1 MRRIRTLMLVAG
13 LVVVVTARAGDGAG
27 PQPGGDV
34 FTAIVGTILAGPV
47 PAVHGT
53 DGRHHVVYELVLT
66 NTKAVPATLQAVE
79 VLNRA
84 NDARLA
90 RFEGNQLLGMLRAMN
105 ARPAASLDL
114 PANESR
120 VVLLSLAFSSA
131 ETVPRL
137 LDHRLDAL
145 AAISPAATAPSPIS
159 YRLAPLEVPARAAPV
174 LRPPL
179 EGKAGSS
186 STVVVTGPGRIAAP
200 FCPSMAGSTTL
211 SGSPSI
217 SSKPTPRAGWW
228 WAMPRTCGAGSAM
241 ARSSAPPRPA
251 ASSPR
256 ATICPIRSPAL
267 YPTRTRSPWTTSTAI
282 SWCSITEGGSTR
294 STRTFSRRASRSS
307 AATGSRP
314 VRSSDGSATPETPR
328 ARICTFTSWP
338 ARLHWDRM
346 ACLSCSVPSILPP
359 SSRSEEHTSELQ
371 SPMYLV

>member
-1 MRRIRTLMLVAG
+1 MLVAG

-66 NTKAVPATLQAVE
+66 NTEAVPATLQAVE
-79 VLNRA
+79 VRNRA

-90 RFEGNQLLGMLRAMN
+90 RFEGDQLLGMLRAMN
-105 ARPAASLDL
+105 ARPAASLEL

-120 VVLLSLAFSSA
+120 VVLLSIAFSSV

-179 EGKAGSS
+179 EGKGWLVVNGCCDGTGAHRGAILANVRSWVGYGAIVRAAAAGR
-186 STVVVTGPGRIAAP
+186 VV
-200 FCPSMAGSTTL
+200 
-211 SGSPSI
+211 
-217 SSKPTPRAGWW
+217 
-228 WAMPRTCGAGSAM
+228 
-241 ARSSAPPRPA
+241 
-251 ASSPR
+251 
-256 ATICPIRSPAL
+256 
-267 YPTRTRSPWTTSTAI
+267 
-282 SWCSITEGGSTR
+282 
-294 STRTFSRRASRSS
+294 ASRNDLSDQIP
-307 AATGSRP
+307 GSRP
-314 VRSSDGSATPETPR
+314 DPHTITVDNVDGNFVVLDHGGGIYTFYAHFQPKSVKVVRGDRVEAGQELGRLGNTGN
-328 ARICTFTSWP
+328 TSGP
-338 ARLHWDRM
+338 HL
-346 ACLSCSVPSILPP
+346 
-359 SSRSEEHTSELQ
+359 
-371 SPMYLV
+371 